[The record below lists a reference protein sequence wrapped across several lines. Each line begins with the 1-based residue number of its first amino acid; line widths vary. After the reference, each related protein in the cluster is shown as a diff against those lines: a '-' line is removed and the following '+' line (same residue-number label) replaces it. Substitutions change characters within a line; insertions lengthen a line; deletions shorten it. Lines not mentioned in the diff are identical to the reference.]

1 MMVLT
6 SYNWDYFVTTA
17 PAVEPITLA
26 EVKAQIGISDTSDDT
41 LLTAMITA
49 VRTCAEKITNR
60 TFIDTEFTTYR
71 NGFSDFQYYQSGGE
85 CQLELRRSPY
95 LSSAAIT
102 YTDCDDATQTLVLDT
117 DFYVEKRTTWSRL
130 LPIVEWPLD
139 VRNRR
144 QDVTI
149 VFNAGYGASG
159 SDVPADLRQA
169 MLMHVA
175 AFYANRGDCS
185 DAACGECVD
194 CAVMMI
200 YNKYRIKMV

>member
-1 MMVLT
+1 MVLT
-6 SYNWDYFVTTA
+6 SYNWDYFVVTPA
-17 PAVEPITLA
+17 AVEPITLS
-26 EVKAQIGISDTSDDT
+26 EVKDQIGISGTSDDT

-60 TFIDTEFTTYR
+60 TFIDTEFETYR
-71 NGFSDFQYYQSGGE
+71 NGFSDFQQYTSGGE

-117 DFYVEKRTTWSRL
+117 DFYVEKRNVWSRL
-130 LPIVEWPLD
+130 LPITYWPED
-139 VRNRR
+139 VRDRR
-144 QDVTI
+144 QDVRIT
-149 VFNAGYGASG
+149 FHAGYGASA

-185 DAACGECVD
+185 DTACENCID
-194 CAVMMI
+194 CATMMI
-200 YNKYRIKMV
+200 YQKYRIKMV